1 MFIIFFMIEQI
12 LLSPQVKQSVI
23 ISNKPVHDYLTNI
36 TKCQENLKTL
46 QNYCV
51 VLSSAPKINV
61 LSVLVKIISKTK
73 MTFSCSTLFHMKTRV
88 YLKFLSM
95 IVAELERRFTTLSME
110 MMEWYYQ
117 RQQILYSVVA
127 TINVSH

>member
-1 MFIIFFMIEQI
+1 MIEQI

-51 VLSSAPKINV
+51 VLGSAPKINV

-117 RQQILYSVVA
+117 RQQILYSAVA

>member
-23 ISNKPVHDYLTNI
+23 ISNKLVHDCLTNI

-61 LSVLVKIISKTK
+61 LSVLVKTISKTK
-73 MTFSCSTLFHMKTRV
+73 MTFSCSTLFHIKTRV
-88 YLKFLSM
+88 YLKFLWM
-95 IVAELERRFTTLSME
+95 IVAEPERTFTTLSVE

-127 TINVSH
+127 TTNVSH

>member
-51 VLSSAPKINV
+51 VLGSAPKINV

-127 TINVSH
+127 IINVSH

>member
-1 MFIIFFMIEQI
+1 MIEQI